1 MKKGLRFCKTEL
13 LIPAVTALK
22 ADGWFLSI
30 TFHKNAQKK
39 LEFYL
44 HFISIG
50 FIASSISDSDYYF
63 CLIVVAVPKGIVHPN
78 TNKQTFIHRSLV
90 QNLFDFVSTFEHRG
104 RCFEECWTHGL

>member
-1 MKKGLRFCKTEL
+1 MVFEHHISQKCT
-13 LIPAVTALK
+13 
-22 ADGWFLSI
+22 
-30 TFHKNAQKK
+30 KK

-50 FIASSISDSDYYF
+50 FIIASSISDSDYYF

-90 QNLFDFVSTFEHRG
+90 QNLFDFVSTFEHKR
-104 RCFEECWTHGL
+104 RRFEECWTHGLKIFFSTIEV